1 MMKFLVDEN
10 LGSSIS
16 KWLRKQG
23 YDVVCIGTDYSGI
36 DDMDVLKKAY
46 EENRILITCD
56 TDFGKLVFKDQQT
69 HSGIVLL
76 RMADMDFDK
85 ILSFLVKVLDQY
97 KNELQ
102 NNFVV
107 VADNVVRVIPPLSH

>member
-1 MMKFLVDEN
+1 MKFLIDEN

-16 KWLRKQG
+16 KWLRQQG
-23 YDVVCIGTDYSGI
+23 YDVACIGTDYSGI
-36 DDMDVLKKAY
+36 DDVDVLKKAY

-56 TDFGKLVFKDQQT
+56 TDFGRLVFKDQQP
-69 HSGIVLL
+69 HCGIVLL
-76 RMADMDFDK
+76 RMADMDFNK
-85 ILSFLVKVLDQY
+85 IMIFLIKVLEEY

-107 VADNVVRVIPPLSH
+107 IADKIVRVIPPLSH